1 MIALESKDCQIGEKL
16 LHTRNSP
23 QFSLTLRLNTISAYD
38 MLLSILSGTQQISE
52 LTIRQVIMPARPG
65 AFHQLFEE

>member
-1 MIALESKDCQIGEKL
+1 MIALESGDCQIGEKL

-38 MLLSILSGTQQISE
+38 MLLSI
-52 LTIRQVIMPARPG
+52 V
-65 AFHQLFEE
+65 